1 MFPAPSGSEWKSVNT
16 ELSTEEILNSLPDA
30 VLLVDPRGVI
40 QFATITMCQLSG
52 YRQEE
57 LIGQPLDLL
66 VPTAVR
72 SGHDDLV
79 AVYFHNPVA
88 RSMGVAQEI
97 SLVRRDGV
105 EVAVDIGLAVMRVGV
120 EQWAVA
126 AVRDRSTERA
136 AQVALR
142 DAEQRIRLAFEDSMA
157 PILFTN
163 LADTIIAVNEA
174 FCHMTGYAREEIIG
188 HDSKLFTHPDDIGIT
203 EAAHSR
209 ISQGETGQ
217 TRYVKRY
224 SHKSGRTVW
233 AEVSKASARNDEGE
247 VLYYVISERD
257 ITDRVKRDLVLELL
271 SEMNKLAVVTSSEDV
286 FFKQLCD
293 VIIGMGGF
301 ELAWIAVAK
310 SDRSDEVDVVCA
322 AGATNYLDD
331 LTFSWWGSNATGQ
344 GPLGAAM
351 RTGERQVTDDLAE
364 AESFELWRDRAAEF
378 SLRSSIAV
386 PFNPGGK
393 KAVLS
398 VYSRDPY
405 DFDDILVRGFEDIV
419 RGVEFAV
426 AHVRSVQNTESAL
439 EQTTALLKTLQA
451 TERSRADT
459 EQRFRFAFEDNMAP
473 MVFSDRDDRAIAVN
487 DAFCDMVG
495 FSREE
500 LLGKDSKQFTFPDDI
515 GITEDTHL
523 RFGQGEVDQVRYEK
537 RYLRKDG
544 RLIIA
549 EVSRSVARDSE
560 GEVLYSLSSERDVTE
575 ERLLNDRLSHQALH
589 DALTGLANRVL
600 FEDRLSQAHSRF
612 ARHNGLGAV
621 LLLDLDDFKGV
632 NDTYGHLVGDQLL
645 VGVARRLELVT
656 RASDTL
662 CRLGGDEFLYL
673 AEGLESQEEAEEV
686 AARLLE
692 VLAEPFLINGI
703 SFEQR
708 ASIGYVVCDQSTS
721 GCKEAVQEADVAL
734 YEAKNQLPGHFVR
747 FDPRMHRQAI
757 DRFSLAQEL
766 RHALQVGDVKMHYQ
780 PIVDL
785 NTGAIV
791 GFEALM
797 RWHHPEQGL
806 IPPNVFIP
814 LAEQSD
820 IIMEVGALAMRE
832 ALHEAATWKSP
843 GGGEIVPYIAVNLSV
858 RQMRDPGLIAMIEE
872 TLVSSGLP
880 PGRLVIEIT
889 ESVALFDERETLN
902 ALSYFERVGIG
913 VALDDFGT
921 GYSSL
926 SYIAQ
931 LLPKVIK
938 IDRSFVNPANE
949 SRHSVALLEAIISM
963 GRNLNIT
970 VLAEGIESYE
980 QFRQL
985 RDLGCQLGQG
995 YLFSAAVPALE
1006 VARMLEQGPQ
1016 LWGDD

>member
-1 MFPAPSGSEWKSVNT
+1 MFT
-16 ELSTEEILNSLPDA
+16 ELSTEEMLNSLPDA
-30 VLLVDPRGVI
+30 VLLVDSRGSI
-40 QFATITMCQLSG
+40 RFATMTMSELSG
-52 YRQEE
+52 FEPGE
-57 LIGQPLDLL
+57 LVGQPLQLL
-66 VPTAVR
+66 IPAAHHADHSHSLVEFFRDPT
-72 SGHDDLV
+72 
-79 AVYFHNPVA
+79 P
-88 RSMGVAQEI
+88 RSMGLAQQI

-105 EVAVDIGLAVMRVGV
+105 EIAVDIGLAPLRVGADY
-120 EQWAVA
+120 WAVA
-126 AVRDRSTERA
+126 AVRDRSLEQAT
-136 AQVALR
+136 QIALI
-142 DAEQRIRLAFEDSMA
+142 DAEQRSRLAFEDSMA
-157 PILFTN
+157 PMIFTD
-163 LADTIIAVNEA
+163 LDDKIFAVNDA
-174 FCHMTGYAREEIIG
+174 FCQLIGYTRDEVLG
-188 HDSKLFTHPDDIGIT
+188 HDSTLFTHPDDVGIT
-203 EAAHSR
+203 EAVHRR
-209 ISQGETGQ
+209 ISRGETDQ

-224 SHKSGRTVW
+224 AHKSGRTIW
-233 AEVSKASARNDEGE
+233 AEVSKASARDESGE

-257 ITDRVKRDLVLELL
+257 TTDRVKRDLALELL
-271 SEMNKLAVVTSSEDV
+271 SEVNKLAVLTSSEEV
-286 FFKQLCD
+286 FFQQLCD
-293 VIIGMGGF
+293 VIVEKGGF

-310 SDRSDEVDVVCA
+310 GDLSDGVDIVSSS
-322 AGATNYLDD
+322 GATGYLTG
-331 LTFSWWGSNATGQ
+331 LTFSWRGSDVTGL
-344 GPLGAAM
+344 GPLGAAL
-351 RTGERQVTDDLAE
+351 RSGETQVTGDLAE
-364 AESFELWRDRAAEF
+364 SATFAPWRERAAQF

-386 PFNPGGK
+386 PFHPGRQR
-393 KAVLS
+393 AVLS
-398 VYSRDPY
+398 VYSREVL
-405 DFDDILVRGFEDIV
+405 DFDDVLVRGFEDIV
-419 RGVEFAV
+419 RGAEFAV
-426 AHVRSVQNTESAL
+426 DHVRSVQGTQSAL
-439 EQTTALLKTLQA
+439 EQTTAVLKTLQV
-451 TERSRADT
+451 TERARVDS

-487 DAFCDMVG
+487 DAFCQMVG
-495 FSREE
+495 FTREE
-500 LLGKDSKQFTFPDDI
+500 LLGRDSKQFTLPDDI
-515 GITEDTHL
+515 GVTEDAHA
-523 RFGQGEVDQVRYEK
+523 RFRSGEIDQVRYEK

-544 RLIIA
+544 RQIIA
-549 EVSRSVARDSE
+549 EVSRSVARDPK
-560 GEVLYSLSSERDVTE
+560 GEILYSLSSERDVTE

-600 FEDRLSQAHSRF
+600 FEDRLAQAHSRLV
-612 ARHNGLGAV
+612 RHGGCGAV

-673 AEGLESQEEAEEV
+673 AEGLTSEDEAAEL
-686 AARLLE
+686 ATRLLD
-692 VLAEPFLINGI
+692 VLTEPFLVNGI

-708 ASIGYVVCDQSTS
+708 ASIGYVVCDESMESCQ
-721 GCKEAVQEADVAL
+721 EAVQEADVAL
-734 YEAKNQLPGHFVR
+734 YEAKYRTPGHHMR
-747 FDPRMHRQAI
+747 FDSSMHRQAI

-766 RHALQVGDVKMHYQ
+766 RHALQVGDVRMHYQ

-785 NTGAIV
+785 TTAAIV

-797 RWHHPEQGL
+797 RWHHPEQGM

-820 IIMEVGALAMRE
+820 LIMEVGALAMRE
-832 ALHEAATWKSP
+832 AVQEAASWVSS
-843 GGGEIVPYIAVNLSV
+843 GGDEVAPYIAVNLSV
-858 RQMRDPGLIAMIEE
+858 RQMRDPGLISMIEQA
-872 TLVSSGLP
+872 LDFSGLP
-880 PGRLVIEIT
+880 PERLVIEIT

-902 ALSYFERVGIG
+902 TLAYLDRVGIG

-938 IDRSFVNPANE
+938 IDRSFVNPVNE

-970 VLAEGIESYE
+970 VLAEGIETYE

-1006 VARMLEQGPQ
+1006 VSGLLSHGQHRWREDRLQPPPV
-1016 LWGDD
+1016 